1 MLYKAKQGRVLNF
14 EKNSPM
20 KVVITGA
27 SQGLGKCMAE
37 HFAADGH
44 DLILC
49 SRNMDKLQSWQAKLM
64 EQYGVQITSFNVDLS
79 MEAEVKRF
87 AELVLQATAHVDILI
102 NNAGTYEPGSTYN
115 EPEGQLEKVMDLNL
129 FSAYHLTRALLP
141 GMMRRKE
148 GHIFNM
154 CSIAALKA
162 YDNGGSYS
170 ISKWALTG
178 FTKNLREEMK
188 PHNIKVSM
196 IHPGATYT
204 PSWEMSGIEP
214 TRFMKPEDV
223 AQMVLASCKLSAQAC
238 VEEIIMRPQLGDI

>member
-1 MLYKAKQGRVLNF
+1 
-14 EKNSPM
+14 M

-37 HFAADGH
+37 HFAKDGH
-44 DLILC
+44 DLFLC
-49 SRNMDKLQSWQAKLM
+49 SRNMDKLQHWQSKLM
-64 EQYGVQITSFNVDLS
+64 SDYGVQITSFNVDLS
-79 MEAEVKRF
+79 TETEVKRF
-87 AELVLQATAHVDILI
+87 AEQVLKATDHVDILI

-115 EPEGQLEKVMDLNL
+115 EPDGQLKKVMDLNL

-141 GMMRRKE
+141 GMIERKK

-162 YDNGGSYS
+162 YDNGGAYS

-178 FTKNLREEMK
+178 YTKNLREEMK
-188 PHNIKVSM
+188 THNIKVSM

-204 PSWEMSGIEP
+204 PSWEQSGIDP
-214 TRFMKPEDV
+214 KRFMTPDDV
-223 AQMVLASCKLSAQAC
+223 AQMVLSSCKLSDQAC
-238 VEEIIMRPQLGDI
+238 VEEIIMRPQLGDII

>member
-1 MLYKAKQGRVLNF
+1 
-14 EKNSPM
+14 
-20 KVVITGA
+20 
-27 SQGLGKCMAE
+27 MAE
-37 HFAADGH
+37 HFAKDGH
-44 DLILC
+44 DLFLC
-49 SRNMDKLQSWQAKLM
+49 SRNMDKLQAWQSKLM
-64 EQYGVQITSFNVDLS
+64 ADHQVEITSFNFDLS
-79 MEAEVKRF
+79 IEAEVKKF
-87 AELVLQATAHVDILI
+87 AEQVLSASNQIDILI

-115 EPEGQLEKVMDLNL
+115 EPEGQLAKVMELNL

-141 GMMRRKE
+141 GMMERKK

-162 YDNGGSYS
+162 YDNGGAYS
-170 ISKWALTG
+170 ISKWALAG
-178 FTKNLREEMK
+178 YTKNLREEMK

-204 PSWEMSGIEP
+204 PSWEQSGLPP

-223 AQMVLASCKLSAQAC
+223 AQMVLSSCKLSDQAC

>member
-1 MLYKAKQGRVLNF
+1 
-14 EKNSPM
+14 M

-37 HFAADGH
+37 HFAKDGH
-44 DLILC
+44 DLFLC
-49 SRNMDKLQSWQAKLM
+49 SRNMDKLQAWQAKLM
-64 EQYGVQITSFNVDLS
+64 ADHKVQITSFNFDLS
-79 MEAEVKRF
+79 IEEEVKKF
-87 AELVLQATAHVDILI
+87 AAQVLAATDHIDILI

-115 EPEGQLEKVMDLNL
+115 EPEGQLAKVMDLNL

-141 GMMRRKE
+141 GMLARKKW
-148 GHIFNM
+148 HIFNM

-162 YDNGGSYS
+162 YDNGGAYS

-178 FTKNLREEMK
+178 YTKNLREEMK
-188 PHNIKVSM
+188 PYNIKVSM

-204 PSWEMSGIEP
+204 PSWEQSGLP
-214 TRFMKPEDV
+214 PSRFMKPEDV
-223 AQMVLASCKLSAQAC
+223 AQMVLTSCKLSDQAC

>member
-1 MLYKAKQGRVLNF
+1 
-14 EKNSPM
+14 M

-37 HFAADGH
+37 HFAKDGH
-44 DLILC
+44 DLFLC
-49 SRNMDKLQSWQAKLM
+49 SRNMDKLQAWQAKLM
-64 EQYGVQITSFNVDLS
+64 ADHKVQITSFNFDLS
-79 MEAEVKRF
+79 IEEEVKKF
-87 AELVLQATAHVDILI
+87 AAQVLAATDHIDILI

-115 EPEGQLEKVMDLNL
+115 EPEGQLAKVMDLNL
-129 FSAYHLTRALLP
+129 FSAYHLTRALLS
-141 GMMRRKE
+141 GMIARKK

-162 YDNGGSYS
+162 YDNGGAYS

-178 FTKNLREEMK
+178 YTKNLREEMK
-188 PHNIKVSM
+188 PYNIKVSM

-204 PSWEMSGIEP
+204 PSWEQSGLP
-214 TRFMKPEDV
+214 PSRFMKPEDV
-223 AQMVLASCKLSAQAC
+223 AQMVLTSCNLSDQAC

>member
-1 MLYKAKQGRVLNF
+1 MRVI
-14 EKNSPM
+14 
-20 KVVITGA
+20 VTGA
-27 SQGLGKCMAE
+27 SRGMGKAIAE
-37 HFAADGH
+37 IFAKAGWEV
-44 DLILC
+44 LI
-49 SRNMDKLQSWQAKLM
+49 SARNQAKLDAVAQEIM
-64 EQYGVQITSFNVDLS
+64 QRNPGSKVMGKAADATIPDQVRAFGAWCLEQGEPDV
-79 MEAEVKRF
+79 
-87 AELVLQATAHVDILI
+87 LV
-102 NNAGTYEPGSTYN
+102 NNAGIFEPGKLLDQA
-115 EPEGQLEKVMDLNL
+115 EGVMEGQLAVNL
-129 FSAYHLTRALLP
+129 YSAYHLTRVIAP
-141 GMMRRKE
+141 SMVKRGQ

>member
-1 MLYKAKQGRVLNF
+1 
-14 EKNSPM
+14 
-20 KVVITGA
+20 
-27 SQGLGKCMAE
+27 
-37 HFAADGH
+37 
-44 DLILC
+44 
-49 SRNMDKLQSWQAKLM
+49 MDKLQAWQSKLM
-64 EQYGVQITSFNVDLS
+64 ADYKVEITSFNFDLS
-79 MEAEVKRF
+79 IEAEVKKF
-87 AELVLQATAHVDILI
+87 AEQVLSASNHIDILI

-115 EPEGQLEKVMDLNL
+115 EPEGQLAKVMDLNL

-141 GMMRRKE
+141 RMMEQKK

-162 YDNGGSYS
+162 YDNGGAYS
-170 ISKWALTG
+170 ISKWALAG
-178 FTKNLREEMK
+178 YTKNLREEMK

-204 PSWEMSGIEP
+204 PSWEQSGLLP

-223 AQMVLASCKLSAQAC
+223 AQMVLTSCKLSDQAC

>member
-1 MLYKAKQGRVLNF
+1 
-14 EKNSPM
+14 M

-37 HFAADGH
+37 HFAKDGH
-44 DLILC
+44 DLFLC
-49 SRNMDKLQSWQAKLM
+49 SRNMDKLQAWQSKLM
-64 EQYGVQITSFNVDLS
+64 ADHQVEITSFNFDLS
-79 MEAEVKRF
+79 IEAEVKKF
-87 AELVLQATAHVDILI
+87 AEQVLSASNQIDILI

-115 EPEGQLEKVMDLNL
+115 EPEGQLAKVMELNL

-141 GMMRRKE
+141 GMMERKK

-162 YDNGGSYS
+162 YDNGGAYS
-170 ISKWALTG
+170 ISKWALAG
-178 FTKNLREEMK
+178 YTKNLREEMK

-204 PSWEMSGIEP
+204 PSWEQSGLPP

-223 AQMVLASCKLSAQAC
+223 AQMVLSSCKLSDQAC

>member
-1 MLYKAKQGRVLNF
+1 
-14 EKNSPM
+14 
-20 KVVITGA
+20 
-27 SQGLGKCMAE
+27 MAE
-37 HFAADGH
+37 HFAKDGH
-44 DLILC
+44 DLFLC
-49 SRNMDKLQSWQAKLM
+49 SRNMDKLQAWQAKLM
-64 EQYGVQITSFNVDLS
+64 ADHKVQITSFNFDLS
-79 MEAEVKRF
+79 IEGEVKKF
-87 AELVLQATAHVDILI
+87 AEQVLAATQHIDILI

-115 EPEGQLEKVMDLNL
+115 EPEGQLAKVMDLNL

-141 GMMRRKE
+141 GMMERKK

-162 YDNGGSYS
+162 YDNGGAYS

-204 PSWEMSGIEP
+204 PSWEQSGLPP

-223 AQMVLASCKLSAQAC
+223 AQIVLTSCKLSDQAC

>member
-1 MLYKAKQGRVLNF
+1 
-14 EKNSPM
+14 M

-37 HFAADGH
+37 HFAKDGH
-44 DLILC
+44 DLFLC
-49 SRNMDKLQSWQAKLM
+49 SRNMDKLQAWQAKLM
-64 EQYGVQITSFNVDLS
+64 ADHKVQITSFNFDLS
-79 MEAEVKRF
+79 IEEEVKKF
-87 AELVLQATAHVDILI
+87 AAQVLAATDHIDILI

-115 EPEGQLEKVMDLNL
+115 EPEGQLAKVMDLNL

-141 GMMRRKE
+141 GMMERKK

-162 YDNGGSYS
+162 YDNGGAYS

-204 PSWEMSGIEP
+204 PSWEQLGLPP

-223 AQMVLASCKLSAQAC
+223 AQIVLTSCKLSDQAC

>member
-1 MLYKAKQGRVLNF
+1 
-14 EKNSPM
+14 M

-37 HFAADGH
+37 HFAKDGH
-44 DLILC
+44 DLFLC
-49 SRNMDKLQSWQAKLM
+49 SRNMDKLQAWQAKLM
-64 EQYGVQITSFNVDLS
+64 ADHKVQITSFNFDLS
-79 MEAEVKRF
+79 IEEEVKKF
-87 AELVLQATAHVDILI
+87 AAQVLAATDHIDILI

-115 EPEGQLEKVMDLNL
+115 EPEGQLAKVMDLNL

-141 GMMRRKE
+141 GMIARKK

-162 YDNGGSYS
+162 YDNGGAYS

-178 FTKNLREEMK
+178 YTKNLREEMK
-188 PHNIKVSM
+188 PYNIKVSM

-204 PSWEMSGIEP
+204 PSWEQSGLP
-214 TRFMKPEDV
+214 PSRFMKPEDV
-223 AQMVLASCKLSAQAC
+223 AQMVLTSCKLSDLAC
-238 VEEIIMRPQLGDI
+238 VVEIIMRPQLGDI

>member
-1 MLYKAKQGRVLNF
+1 
-14 EKNSPM
+14 
-20 KVVITGA
+20 
-27 SQGLGKCMAE
+27 
-37 HFAADGH
+37 
-44 DLILC
+44 
-49 SRNMDKLQSWQAKLM
+49 MDKLQAWQAKLM
-64 EQYGVQITSFNVDLS
+64 ADYNVQITSFNFDLS
-79 MEAEVKRF
+79 IEGEVKKF
-87 AELVLQATAHVDILI
+87 AEQVLAATEHIDILI

-115 EPEGQLEKVMDLNL
+115 EPEGQLAKVMDLNL

-141 GMMRRKE
+141 GMIERKK

-162 YDNGGSYS
+162 YDNGGAYS

-178 FTKNLREEMK
+178 YTKNLREEMK
-188 PHNIKVSM
+188 PYNIKVGM

-204 PSWEMSGIEP
+204 PSWEQSGLPP

-223 AQMVLASCKLSAQAC
+223 AQMVLTSCKLSDQAC

>member
-1 MLYKAKQGRVLNF
+1 
-14 EKNSPM
+14 M

-37 HFAADGH
+37 HFAKDGH
-44 DLILC
+44 DLFLC
-49 SRNMDKLQSWQAKLM
+49 SRNMDKLQAWQSKLM
-64 EQYGVQITSFNVDLS
+64 ADHKVQITSFNFDLS
-79 MEAEVKRF
+79 IEAEVKKF
-87 AELVLQATAHVDILI
+87 AEQVLAATQHVDILI

-115 EPEGQLEKVMDLNL
+115 EPEGQLAKVMDLNL

-141 GMMRRKE
+141 GMMERKK

-162 YDNGGSYS
+162 YDNGGAYS

-204 PSWEMSGIEP
+204 PSWEQSGFP
-214 TRFMKPEDV
+214 PSRFMKPEDV
-223 AQMVLASCKLSAQAC
+223 AQMVLASCKLSDQAC
-238 VEEIIMRPQLGDI
+238 VEEIILRPQLGDII

>member
-1 MLYKAKQGRVLNF
+1 LEQGEPDVL
-14 EKNSPM
+14 
-20 KVVITGA
+20 V
-27 SQGLGKCMAE
+27 
-37 HFAADGH
+37 
-44 DLILC
+44 
-49 SRNMDKLQSWQAKLM
+49 
-64 EQYGVQITSFNVDLS
+64 
-79 MEAEVKRF
+79 
-87 AELVLQATAHVDILI
+87 
-102 NNAGTYEPGSTYN
+102 NNAGIFEPGKLLDQA
-115 EPEGQLEKVMDLNL
+115 EGVMEGQLAVNL
-129 FSAYHLTRALLP
+129 YSAYHLTRVIAP
-141 GMMRRKE
+141 SMVKRGQ

>member
-1 MLYKAKQGRVLNF
+1 
-14 EKNSPM
+14 
-20 KVVITGA
+20 
-27 SQGLGKCMAE
+27 
-37 HFAADGH
+37 
-44 DLILC
+44 
-49 SRNMDKLQSWQAKLM
+49 
-64 EQYGVQITSFNVDLS
+64 
-79 MEAEVKRF
+79 
-87 AELVLQATAHVDILI
+87 
-102 NNAGTYEPGSTYN
+102 
-115 EPEGQLEKVMDLNL
+115 MDLNL

-141 GMMRRKE
+141 GMIERKK

-162 YDNGGSYS
+162 NDNGGSYS

-178 FTKNLREEMK
+178 YTKNLREEMK

-204 PSWEMSGIEP
+204 PSWEQSGLPP

-223 AQMVLASCKLSAQAC
+223 AQMVITSCKLSDQAC

>member
-1 MLYKAKQGRVLNF
+1 
-14 EKNSPM
+14 
-20 KVVITGA
+20 
-27 SQGLGKCMAE
+27 
-37 HFAADGH
+37 
-44 DLILC
+44 
-49 SRNMDKLQSWQAKLM
+49 MDKLQAWQSKLM
-64 EQYGVQITSFNVDLS
+64 VEHNVQITSFNFDLS
-79 MEAEVKRF
+79 IEAEVKKF
-87 AELVLQATAHVDILI
+87 AKQVLAATNHIDILI

-115 EPEGQLEKVMDLNL
+115 EPEGQLAKVMDLNL

-141 GMMRRKE
+141 GMMERKK

-162 YDNGGSYS
+162 YDNGGAYS

-178 FTKNLREEMK
+178 YTKNLREEMK

-204 PSWEMSGIEP
+204 PSWEQSGLPP

-223 AQMVLASCKLSAQAC
+223 AQIVLTSCKLSDQAC

>member
-1 MLYKAKQGRVLNF
+1 
-14 EKNSPM
+14 M

-37 HFAADGH
+37 HFAKDGH
-44 DLILC
+44 DLFLC
-49 SRNMDKLQSWQAKLM
+49 SRNMDKLQAWQAKLM
-64 EQYGVQITSFNVDLS
+64 ADHKVQITSFNFDLS
-79 MEAEVKRF
+79 IEEEVKKF
-87 AELVLQATAHVDILI
+87 AAQVLAATDHIDILI

-115 EPEGQLEKVMDLNL
+115 EPEGQLAKVMDLNL

-141 GMMRRKE
+141 GMIARKK

-162 YDNGGSYS
+162 YDNGGAYS

-178 FTKNLREEMK
+178 YTKNLREEMK
-188 PHNIKVSM
+188 PYNIKVSM

-204 PSWEMSGIEP
+204 PSWEQTGLPPS
-214 TRFMKPEDV
+214 RFMKPEDV
-223 AQMVLASCKLSAQAC
+223 AKMVLTSCKLSDQAC

>member
-1 MLYKAKQGRVLNF
+1 
-14 EKNSPM
+14 M

-37 HFAADGH
+37 HFAKDGH
-44 DLILC
+44 DLFLC
-49 SRNMDKLQSWQAKLM
+49 SRNMDKLQAWQSKLM
-64 EQYGVQITSFNVDLS
+64 SDYGVQITSFNVDLS
-79 MEAEVKRF
+79 IEEEVKKF
-87 AELVLQATAHVDILI
+87 AAQILAATDHIDILI
-102 NNAGTYEPGSTYN
+102 NNAGSYEPGSTYN
-115 EPEGQLEKVMDLNL
+115 EPEGQLTRAINIHL
-129 FSAYHLTRALLP
+129 FAAYHLTRALIP
-141 GMMRRKE
+141 GMIKRKK

-162 YDNGGSYS
+162 YDNGGAYS

-178 FTKNLREEMK
+178 YTKNLREEMK
-188 PHNIKVSM
+188 PYNIKVSM

-204 PSWEMSGIEP
+204 PSWEQSGIEE

-223 AQMVLASCKLSAQAC
+223 AQMVLTSCKLSDQAC